1 MKWISDIVRNEEGYS
16 LVESLVAMAILLT
29 VLVPSTMFLTY
40 IGNNV
45 LAKDKI
51 TSFNHARNQM
61 EYILATQNDSTL
73 TKQIDSNWWVKQSVV
88 KERNLR
94 EIKVEVFKND
104 TLSDPMIT
112 LQTARLWYSEN

>member
-1 MKWISDIVRNEEGYS
+1 MKLKNKIVYSDEGYS

-29 VLVPSTMFLTY
+29 VLVPSAMFLTY

-61 EYILATQNDSTL
+61 EYVLATQNDSTIVRKL
-73 TKQIDSNWWVKQSVV
+73 DSDWWVKRSIANSGNL
-88 KERNLR
+88 KE
-94 EIKVEVFKND
+94 ITVQIFKDD
-104 TLSDPMIT
+104 TLSEATIT
-112 LQTARLWYSEN
+112 LKTARLWYSEN